1 MQLCTVH
8 NRYLI
13 ELYTL
18 FCIESET
25 NLNKLK
31 CTYMLMSIQKFVN
44 TQADLS
50 LLDMYV
56 DSRISKTSVSDFLT
70 QLCPPGTPWFAISQQ
85 IIEPP
90 FFVWTLRHPF
100 KEVILC
106 LCSPLLLLFKIFFL
120 FSFCYQNFKH
130 NQWLPSSFIYSSIT
144 MIDGY
149 HLPLSILPFFILHHV
164 SFLVQIIVNRMT
176 IWHLNPQILKKVLSI
191 ERNVWTFH
199 LQKYIQLKAKK
210 KNHLS
215 YQTNTQRAS
224 TKTPRVR

>member
-106 LCSPLLLLFKIFFL
+106 LCSPLLLLFKIFFYFL
-120 FSFCYQNFKH
+120 FVIKI
-130 NQWLPSSFIYSSIT
+130 LSI
-144 MIDGY
+144 INGY
-149 HLPLSILPFFILHHV
+149 HLALSILPLLWSMVTICLYLFFH
-164 SFLVQIIVNRMT
+164 S
-176 IWHLNPQILKKVLSI
+176 
-191 ERNVWTFH
+191 
-199 LQKYIQLKAKK
+199 
-210 KNHLS
+210 LS
-215 YQTNTQRAS
+215 YIMSLFLFRS
-224 TKTPRVR
+224 